1 VQPSVAASYSD
12 TFRIF
17 RNLFHQFAS
26 STRRKLCYLER
37 FPDEKM
43 RSYAFCFM
51 LFHPTHILFPHSFI
65 SPACRAT
72 PRGSLRFIP
81 ARARSASASASPAA
95 SWCAGIR
102 RRRRWKSHGRSWW
115 TYRRASDVLRTGEQD
130 NSPLR
135 RTKSRSDRATGG
147 GEGGGGD
154 GARRTIGLLLHRIP
168 GRGATLP
175 RKRARCPASSLA
187 PSAPF
192 VDTRGIRLHSE
203 SSRLYFREIDEFCLR
218 TCF

>member
-1 VQPSVAASYSD
+1 VLLTTISSIAIIVIPRWCYDLSISQRAAKRVASYSD
-12 TFRIF
+12 TFPIF

-26 STRRKLCYLER
+26 LTRRKLCYLKR

-102 RRRRWKSHGRSWW
+102 RRRRWKSRRSWW
-115 TYRRASDVLRTGEQD
+115 TYRRASDVLRTDEQD

-135 RTKSRSDRATGG
+135 RTKSRSDRAAEGREEEGMERGG
-147 GEGGGGD
+147 
-154 GARRTIGLLLHRIP
+154 R
-168 GRGATLP
+168 
-175 RKRARCPASSLA
+175 
-187 PSAPF
+187 
-192 VDTRGIRLHSE
+192 
-203 SSRLYFREIDEFCLR
+203 
-218 TCF
+218 